1 MRPARKRH
9 DESPLEKSL
18 GVVCGVIARMHGYVS
33 VALLWLCRC
42 LDRSLSGVAWSC
54 KLGFTSVILGGV
66 AFHCGRSGMDWYRAF
81 AQLTPEHLKALGDAG
96 ILTGWAVF
104 SPLLRAVGILLMI
117 CSLLALKRHK
127 YTHLVLKVAAA
138 AQIVVA
144 LWVLAFII
152 KAPVALLEG
161 CDKEVFVADR
171 RNALW
176 MVGFA
181 AWLVVAAIGAV
192 YTLCI
197 SLRSTAEFYGS
208 GSRATMGDRLVEN
221 LRTHGKDPNYRTST
235 YWSAFIHIF
244 VLFILPLLMLLG
256 MWQSRYKIPKGEGSP
271 VAKMIEFKKI
281 KPKHEQ
287 KFILNPNS
295 PISFQQPDIEDTD
308 RIEEMDKATENEYE
322 ATMASSGGAPGKGK
336 GERGGWPSGMENAKV
351 RFIRLKYSGGDWD
364 QQMGK
369 GADYNF
375 LIKFSEMTTF
385 KIAKRTE
392 AISVGALKR
401 FPKDGKP
408 PFVYLTGSKSMNM
421 SPREIKTLRWYML
434 QEGGMLFIDN
444 GGGNFNA
451 AVKSLMRRVLPEKP
465 WIDISNDDIIY
476 RQPHGFAHGAPPLWH
491 HSGTRALGIKH
502 NGRWVVF
509 YHQGDINDAWQEG
522 GSGVSAGTRTA
533 AFKMGVNVVCY
544 SFNQYMAIHYGD

>member
-1 MRPARKRH
+1 M
-9 DESPLEKSL
+9 EKAL
-18 GVVCGVIARMHGYVS
+18 GVAYGVIARMHGFVS
-33 VALLWLCRC
+33 VALLWLCRR
-42 LDRSLSGVAWSC
+42 LDRSLSGVACSC
-54 KLGFTSVILGGV
+54 KLGFISVILGGV
-66 AFHCGRSGMDWYRAF
+66 AFHCGRSGMDWYRAL
-81 AQLTPEHLKALGDAG
+81 AQLNPEHLKVLSDAG
-96 ILTGWAVF
+96 ILTGWTVF

-138 AQIVVA
+138 ALIVVA
-144 LWVLAFII
+144 LWILSFII
-152 KAPVALLEG
+152 KVPVVLLAG
-161 CDKEVFVADR
+161 CDKELFVADM

-181 AWLVVAAIGAV
+181 AWLVVAAIAALF
-192 YTLCI
+192 TLCI

-208 GSRATMGDRLVEN
+208 GAQATMGDRLAEN
-221 LRTHGKDPNYRTST
+221 LRTHGQDPNYRTST

-256 MWQSRYKIPKGEGSP
+256 LWQSRYKVPEGEGSP
-271 VAKMIEFKKI
+271 VAKMIEVKQIKKP
-281 KPKHEQ
+281 PKE
-287 KFILNPNS
+287 KFIFNPNC
-295 PISFQQPDIEDTD
+295 PISFQEPDIEDGD
-308 RIEEMDKATENEYE
+308 HIEKMDVATLVPYVPTGAN
-322 ATMASSGGAPGKGK
+322 SGGAPGKGK
-336 GERGGWPSGMENAKV
+336 GERGGWPSGMANAKV
-351 RFIRLKYSGGDWD
+351 RFIRLKYAGGDWD

-392 AISVGALKR
+392 AISVSALKG
-401 FPKDGKP
+401 FPKDGAP
-408 PFVYLTGSKSMNM
+408 PFVYLTGSQSINM
-421 SPREIKTLRWYML
+421 TSREMKTLRWYLL

-476 RQPHGFAHGAPPLWH
+476 RQPHRFAHGAPPLWH
-491 HSGTRALGIKH
+491 HSGMRALGMKH

-522 GSGVSAGTRTA
+522 GSGVEAYMRRA
-533 AFKMGVNVVCY
+533 AFKMGINVVCY